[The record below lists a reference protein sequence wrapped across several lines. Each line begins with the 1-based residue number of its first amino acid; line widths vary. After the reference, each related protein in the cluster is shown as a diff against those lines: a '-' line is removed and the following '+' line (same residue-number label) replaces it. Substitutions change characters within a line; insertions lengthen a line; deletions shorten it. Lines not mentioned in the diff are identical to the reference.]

1 VVTEGRAVSRRW
13 LMALVM
19 SALPAWGGV
28 PGLEAYEGGDYARA
42 VPLLQQV
49 AAQPSRPLAE
59 RAQARLYL
67 AAAQQMLGDVS
78 AARTQLDLLF
88 REVPDQALDPAA
100 FVPEF
105 IQLAESVRREVRLSL
120 AAAAPTPPPAALTL
134 KEAAAPAPTAA
145 PGLVVQAGL
154 AALADVAGTPSA
166 TGVLTVGV
174 GVGAGDAAR
183 GAWDLGLRAAPGRAP
198 AFGLE
203 AGRELLEGRVRPRV
217 GARLTLYPGLPGET
231 GTLTGLG
238 AGAVVGAR
246 VLLVGPLWLM
256 ADASAEYN
264 ALPAPYRALTV
275 TVSGGLLVRWAP

>member
-1 VVTEGRAVSRRW
+1 MVTEGRAVSRRW
-13 LMALVM
+13 LMALLV
-19 SALPAWGGV
+19 SAVPAWGGV

-49 AAQPSRPLAE
+49 AAQPARPVSE

-120 AAAAPTPPPAALTL
+120 AAAAPVPPPSELATKDATADTARTGSGMAL
-134 KEAAAPAPTAA
+134 
-145 PGLVVQAGL
+145 QAGL

-166 TGVLTVGV
+166 TGVLTVGM
-174 GVGAGDAAR
+174 AF
-183 GAWDLGLRAAPGRAP
+183 GAWDAGLRVSPGRAP
-198 AFGLE
+198 AFGVE
-203 AGRELLEGRVRPRV
+203 AGWELLETRVRPRL
-217 GARLTLYPGLPGET
+217 GARLTLYPGLPGTT

-238 AGAVVGAR
+238 AGGVLGAR
-246 VLLVGPLWLM
+246 ARLVGPLWLM

-275 TVSGGLLVRWAP
+275 TVSGGLLVRWSP